1 MVFVQTQN
9 NLNKLLKP
17 ILFSD
22 FVISLYAWKESPALI
37 SAALFP
43 FSITIKTIGRLTMQR
58 TPVFSSYRK
67 LRHTQPDQY
76 FTLDIQRRMYQD
88 QKDVGLAFFD
98 LMYEVK
104 DESV

>member
-1 MVFVQTQN
+1 MYFG
-9 NLNKLLKP
+9 LR
-17 ILFSD
+17 IG
-22 FVISLYAWKESPALI
+22 
-37 SAALFP
+37 
-43 FSITIKTIGRLTMQR
+43 ITIRMDRAPCVNICSPLSYLLTIKATGRLTMQR

-76 FTLDIQRRMYQD
+76 FTLETQRRMYQD

>member
-1 MVFVQTQN
+1 
-9 NLNKLLKP
+9 
-17 ILFSD
+17 
-22 FVISLYAWKESPALI
+22 
-37 SAALFP
+37 
-43 FSITIKTIGRLTMQR
+43 MQR

-76 FTLDIQRRMYQD
+76 FTLQTQRRMYQD
-88 QKDVGLAFFD
+88 QKDVGPAFFD